1 MTGFIITES
10 NRDKAKSEID
20 KLDPT
25 AKWVMTIDKLG
36 TKRSILQNDL
46 SHAWYKQLAKELP
59 DDNVLGWK
67 NYCKLNYG
75 VPILRADDIKFKEF
89 YDGAI
94 KNSFSYEQ
102 KLNCMNYF
110 PITSLMNTKQLSFY
124 LDMIQDAFRGRV
136 NLEFSINGYFDE

>member
-10 NRDKAKSEID
+10 NRDKAKAEID
-20 KLDPT
+20 KLDIT
-25 AKWVMTIDKLG
+25 SKWVMTIDKLG

-67 NYCKLNYG
+67 NYCKLHYG
-75 VPILRADDIKFKEF
+75 VPILRADDIKFREF
-89 YDGAI
+89 YDEAI

-110 PITSLMNTKQLSFY
+110 PITSLMNTKQLSLY
-124 LDMIQDAFRGRV
+124 LEMIQDAFRGRV
-136 NLEFSINGYFDE
+136 HLEFPINGYFDE